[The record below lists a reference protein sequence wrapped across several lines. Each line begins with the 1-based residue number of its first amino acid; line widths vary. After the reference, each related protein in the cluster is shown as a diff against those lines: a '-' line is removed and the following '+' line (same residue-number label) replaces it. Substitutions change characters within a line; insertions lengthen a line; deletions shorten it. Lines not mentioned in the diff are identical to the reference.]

1 MPVYNKLVRD
11 LIPHIIENEGKAC
24 RTRILGQDEFRM
36 ALEEKF
42 LEEWNEYRRASDGNE
57 ALEELADVLEVMYG
71 LLAVHGYSPDDL
83 EQRRQAK
90 AAKRGG
96 FDHRIFLIGAE
107 D

>member
-11 LIPHIIENEGKAC
+11 LIPHIIESEGKAC
-24 RTRILGQDEFRM
+24 RTRILADEEFRT

-42 LEEWNEYRRASDGNE
+42 MEEWNEYRHAPDRAE
-57 ALEELADVLEVMYG
+57 ALEELADVLEVMHG
-71 LLAVHGYSPDDL
+71 LLATHGYSPTDL
-83 EQRRQAK
+83 ENRRQAK

-96 FDHRIFLIGAE
+96 FGQRIFLIDAE